1 MSKRKGTKSKS
12 SLNADNFRVELKPNQ
27 KVISNFLK
35 TNEISILKG
44 APGTGKSFIQLYRAV
59 EGFLSGEFDEIIHIR
74 SAVEIGAGI
83 GFLPGEAEEK
93 LEPYQE
99 AFFDNLK
106 GMVSGPVLTKVKK
119 AVRFE
124 HVGFLRGK
132 TLKRS
137 AVILEE
143 AQNLTLKELISVV
156 TRVSDTSK
164 LFINGDALQSD
175 IRNSG
180 FLPFVDIVS
189 GIEGIGVMV
198 LGDNYQMRNKMIVL
212 INNNYVD
219 FLNKNK

>member
-1 MSKRKGTKSKS
+1 MSKKKSTKSKS
-12 SLNADNFRVELKPNQ
+12 SLNTDNFRVELKPNQ
-27 KVISNFLK
+27 KQVSNFLK

-44 APGTGKSFIQLYRAV
+44 APGTGKSFIQLHRAV
-59 EGFLSGEFDEIIHIR
+59 EGVLAGEFDEIIHIR
-74 SAVEIGAGI
+74 SAVEIGVGI

-106 GMVSGPVLTKVKK
+106 DMVSGPVLTRVKK
-119 AVRFE
+119 AIRFE

-132 TLKRS
+132 SLKRS

-143 AQNLTLKELISVV
+143 AQNLTLKELISIA

-164 LFINGDALQSD
+164 LFINGDALQAD
-175 IRNSG
+175 IRSSG
-180 FLPFVDIVS
+180 FLPFIEIVED
-189 GIEGIGVMV
+189 IEGVGVMV
-198 LGDNYQMRNKMIVL
+198 LGDDYQMRNKMIVH
-212 INNNYVD
+212 INNKYVE